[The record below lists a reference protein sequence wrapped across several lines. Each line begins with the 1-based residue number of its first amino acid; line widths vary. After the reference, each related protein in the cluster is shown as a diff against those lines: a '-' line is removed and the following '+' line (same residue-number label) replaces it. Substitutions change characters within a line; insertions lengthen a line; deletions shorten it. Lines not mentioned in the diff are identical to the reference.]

1 MEIMTAKG
9 VSFQCFGAEEED
21 QWVVC
26 MTERKTTLSIIDD
39 GNAQA
44 RHRDSD
50 AHEREPRARGLL
62 RNAEMMADER
72 NNANPLPEWWVPKHA
87 KVASYCFAMIL
98 RRIMLRR

>member
-1 MEIMTAKG
+1 MLRSRRRG
-9 VSFQCFGAEEED
+9 SVGG
-21 QWVVC
+21 

-44 RHRDSD
+44 RHRDQD